1 MKQVLEALS
10 LHEAFMWL
18 KKEVIPE
25 LPEDQRPKHYLSFVD
40 LDMHGINYTD
50 EDFIKSLEGKGIL
63 YGCTEYPSGENT
75 NKVLVSIKNHPKE
88 GEKKWESAYIAV
100 YDFKSNF
107 KAVPGSEKTIKKECI
122 DIARAASEAEKR
134 HTYVVLIKR
143 PVNFKR
149 LEAEIIYKPSQG
161 QKLGKYLFIW

>member
-1 MKQVLEALS
+1 MRQVVEALS
-10 LHEAFMWL
+10 LHEAFLWF
-18 KKEVIPE
+18 KKEIVLEIE
-25 LPEDQRPKHYLSFVD
+25 ESKRPKLYTSFVD
-40 LDMHGINYTD
+40 LDQHGIKNTD
-50 EDFIKSLEGKGIL
+50 EDIMQDLEGKGIL
-63 YGCTEYPSGENT
+63 YGCTQNPSGDNS

-100 YDFKSNF
+100 YDYKTNF

-134 HTYVVLIKR
+134 NTYIVLIKR

-149 LEAEIIYKPSQG
+149 LEAEIIYKPSQD
-161 QKLGKYLFIW
+161 QKLGKYLFVW